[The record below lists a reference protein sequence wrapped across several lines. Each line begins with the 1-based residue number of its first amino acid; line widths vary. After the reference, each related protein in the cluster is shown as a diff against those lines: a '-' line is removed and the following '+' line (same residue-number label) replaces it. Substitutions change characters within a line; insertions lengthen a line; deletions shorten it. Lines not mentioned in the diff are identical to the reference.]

1 MDNIVCSI
9 FAKKKD
15 DRIRYWMSVSG
26 QTREGADITA
36 SMSLILSNDAKAFY
50 KEHAVKTKN
59 EAIKVCRVEI
69 TDGWFKAVPGKDYP
83 SVFFFVNEMKE
94 AKKKEE
100 SGDGSDW

>member
-1 MDNIVCSI
+1 MDNMRYSI

-15 DRIRYWMSVSG
+15 DKVRYWISVPG
-26 QTREGADITA
+26 QTREGADIQA
-36 SMSLILSNDAKAFY
+36 SISVILSNDAKAYY

-59 EAIKVCRVEI
+59 EAIKVLRAEI
-69 TDGWFKAVPGKDYP
+69 TDAWFKAVPGRDYP

-94 AKKKEE
+94 AKKEA